1 MTDACLV
8 IRNLDKSFAAPVLQD
23 VSLTIAKGEIHAIV
37 GENGAGKSTLVNI
50 LAGLVDKERGELL
63 LGGERYLPTSARTA
77 FDAGVSFAAQELSTI
92 DTLSVAENINLRRLP
107 CRGAVVSRQALGET
121 AQNAMRLVGLEHIR
135 PEASVGSLSIA
146 DRQLVELAKAMLDDS
161 RLLILDEPTAALT
174 APQSC
179 RLHELLRHR
188 ATSGT
193 AVIYISH
200 RLDDVLDIADTV
212 SVLRDGRVVA
222 SAPAN
227 TLSVDELVESM
238 AGEIFRKHQVTSDT
252 KPGQALSIRA
262 DGITTRDLPKPI
274 SFNGHSGEIV
284 GVAGLA
290 GAGRSELLQALFG
303 LAPLTGGSVT
313 LHVESE
319 CIRIS
324 SASQAVSAGIAFLG
338 EDRQSMGIY
347 AGNSVLTNMMMPG
360 GNDGASVFR
369 RIDRKKEDKVG
380 VSLARK
386 LDIRCNSLSQD
397 ISELSGGNQQKALI
411 GRWLNCDSSVY
422 LLDEPTRGV
431 DVGTKS
437 AIYDILFELQ
447 GAGKCIVIASSEIEE
462 LMTVCD
468 RVVVLSGRKPV
479 REFQRNDWSEKA
491 ILAAAFHEF
500 AQDTSTAEH

>member
-8 IRNLDKSFAAPVLQD
+8 IRNLDKSYATPVLRD
-23 VSLTIAKGEIHAIV
+23 VSLTIASGEIHAIV

-50 LAGLVDKERGELL
+50 LAGLVEKERGELL
-63 LGGERYLPTSARTA
+63 LDGERYVPTSAGKA

-92 DTLSVAENINLRRLP
+92 GTLSVAENISLRRLP
-107 CRGAVVSRQALGET
+107 HRNTVISKQALDDT
-121 AQNAMRLVGLEHIR
+121 ARNMMQLVGLEHIS
-135 PEASVGSLSIA
+135 PGTSVESLCLA
-146 DRQLVELAKAMLDDS
+146 DRQLVELAKAMVDNS

-174 APQSC
+174 APQSD
-179 RLHELLRHR
+179 RLHQLLRAR
-188 ATSGT
+188 AASGT

-200 RLDDVLDIADTV
+200 RLEDVLCIADTV
-212 SVLRDGRVVA
+212 SVLRDGHVVL

-227 TLSVDELVESM
+227 TLSVDELVKSM
-238 AGEIFRKHQVTSDT
+238 AGETFRKHQVTSDGE
-252 KPGQALSIRA
+252 PGRALMLKA
-262 DGITTRDLPKPI
+262 DSITTEDLPEPI
-274 SFNGHSGEIV
+274 SFAGHSNEIV

-303 LAPLTGGSVT
+303 LVPLTGGTVT
-313 LHVESE
+313 RHVDGENIP
-319 CIRIS
+319 IR
-324 SASQAVSAGIAFLG
+324 SANRAVRAGIAFLG

-360 GNDGASVFR
+360 RNDGASAFR
-369 RIDRKKEDKVG
+369 RINRKKEDTVG
-380 VSLARK
+380 ASLARK
-386 LDIRCNSLSQD
+386 LDVRCNSLSQD
-397 ISELSGGNQQKALI
+397 ISELSGGNQQKVLI
-411 GRWLNCDSSVY
+411 GRWLNCDSDVY

-437 AIYDILFELQ
+437 AIYDVLFELQ

-468 RVVVLSGRKPV
+468 RVVVLSGRKPI
-479 REFQRNDWSEKA
+479 REFHRSNWSEKA

-500 AQDTSTAEH
+500 SRNKSAAVH